1 MTRPL
6 SEYNLADWRRLRP
19 LTHGIKT
26 LRYRAVDRVYRR
38 QPARAGDPAALARA
52 TGGRQ
57 LLTTIAFADPEAID
71 WQGRLV
77 GHYLPRAL
85 HLVADNSPD
94 DTSAAAIAAV
104 ARNRGLAYVRL
115 PRNPWR
121 DASRSHGIALNWVWH
136 NIVRPGRPQAFGF
149 LDDDLFPTGPDDPF
163 APLASQDFYG
173 VVREWGPRWFLWAG
187 YCSFRFDRVA
197 DKALDFGQD
206 WFKGLDTGGGNWR
219 VLYRHVDRS
228 RIREAGSLYVPFK
241 DGIAVRDGP
250 LQWCGSWLHEIG
262 AMGRSDL
269 QAEKRGVVAAL
280 LAPHLAAAARGRLG
294 TEAEPDRQP
303 QQ

>member
-6 SEYNLADWRRLRP
+6 SEYGLADWRRLRP
-19 LTHGIKT
+19 VTHGIKT
-26 LRYRAVDRVYRR
+26 LRYHAVDHLYRR
-38 QPARAGDPAALARA
+38 RPARVGDPAALARA
-52 TGGRQ
+52 IAGRQ
-57 LLTTIAFADPEAID
+57 VLTTIAFADSEAID
-71 WQGRLV
+71 WQGRLL
-77 GHYLPRAL
+77 GHYLPRPL
-85 HLVADNSPD
+85 HLIADNSPD
-94 DTSAAAIAAV
+94 DASAAAIAAV
-104 ARNRGLAYVRL
+104 ARTLGLPYVRL

-136 NIVRPGRPQAFGF
+136 NIIRPGRPEAFGF

-163 APLASQDFYG
+163 APLTSQDFYG

-197 DKALDFGQD
+197 GKALDFGQD
-206 WFKGLDTGGGNWR
+206 WFKGLDTGGANWQ

-228 RIREAGSLYVPFK
+228 RIREAGSRYVPFK
-241 DGIAVRDGP
+241 DGVATRDGP

-262 AMGRSDL
+262 AMGRHDL
-269 QAEKRGVVAAL
+269 QTEKRQVVAAL
-280 LAPHLAAAARGRLG
+280 LAPHLAVASSRLG
-294 TEAEPDRQP
+294 AETEPDRQP

>member
-6 SEYNLADWRRLRP
+6 SEYSLADWRRLRP

-26 LRYRAVDRVYRR
+26 LRYRAVDHLYRR
-38 QPARAGDPAALARA
+38 RPARAGDPAALARA
-52 TGGRQ
+52 IGGRQ
-57 LLTTIAFADPEAID
+57 VLTTIAFADPEAID
-71 WQGRLV
+71 WQARLL
-77 GHYLPRAL
+77 GHYLPRPL
-85 HLVADNSPD
+85 HLIADNSPED
-94 DTSAAAIAAV
+94 ASAAAIAAV
-104 ARNRGLAYVRL
+104 AHDRGLPYVRL

-136 NIVRPGRPQAFGF
+136 NIIRPGRPEAFGF
-149 LDDDLFPTGPDDPF
+149 LDDDLFPTAADDPF
-163 APLASQDFYG
+163 EPLAFQDFYG

-228 RIREAGSLYVPFK
+228 RIREAGSRYVPFK
-241 DGIAVRDGP
+241 DGVAMRDGP

-262 AMGRSDL
+262 AMGRSEL
-269 QAEKRGVVAAL
+269 QAEKRRVVAAL
-280 LAPHLAAAARGRLG
+280 LAPHLAAASGPLG
-294 TEAEPDRQP
+294 TEAQSNRQP

>member
-6 SEYNLADWRRLRP
+6 SEYSPADWRRLRP
-19 LTHGIKT
+19 LTHAIKT
-26 LRYRAVDRVYRR
+26 LRYRAVDRLYRR
-38 QPARAGDPAALARA
+38 RPARAGDPQALARA
-52 TGGRQ
+52 IAGRQ

-71 WQGRLV
+71 WQGRLL
-77 GHYLPRAL
+77 GHYLPRPL
-85 HLVADNSPD
+85 HLIADNSPD
-94 DTSAAAIAAV
+94 DASAEAIAAV
-104 ARNRGLAYVRL
+104 ARNRRLAYIRL
-115 PRNPWR
+115 PQNPWR

-136 NIVRPGRPQAFGF
+136 NVVRRGRPAAFGF

-163 APLASQDFYG
+163 APLESQDFYG

-197 DKALDFGQD
+197 DKPLDFGQD

-219 VLYRHVDRS
+219 VLYRHVERA
-228 RIREAGSLYVPFK
+228 RLREAESRYVPFK
-241 DGIAVRDGP
+241 AGVEMREGP

-269 QAEKRGVVAAL
+269 RAEKRRAVAEI
-280 LAPHLAAAARGRLG
+280 LAPHLAAACGRRLA
-294 TEAEPDRQP
+294 EAEPDRQP